1 MTEKF
6 SSVDELLDFAIKQEE
21 QAYDLYTDLANKTN
35 RTGTRDLFQQFAREE
50 LGHKAKLL
58 KIKQGKQ
65 FDPSPGKIL
74 DLKIGDYLLDVEPS
88 PQMNYQDALIVAM
101 KKEKVAFKMYSD
113 MAASVG
119 DPKLRETLLG
129 LANEE
134 AKHKLRFELE
144 YDDEVLNQN

>member
-1 MTEKF
+1 
-6 SSVDELLDFAIKQEE
+6 LQ
-21 QAYDLYTDLANKTN
+21 LA
-35 RTGTRDLFQQFAREE
+35 
-50 LGHKAKLL
+50 
-58 KIKQGKQ
+58 QGGL
-65 FDPSPGKIL
+65 PGKGVI
-74 DLKIGDYLLDVEPS
+74 
-88 PQMNYQDALIVAM
+88 DALIVAM

-144 YDDEVLNQN
+144 YDDEVLNQHSIDLVHSQGEKGKQLPAVREQQLQ